1 MSVAFRRESDEEHK
15 EPRFEIP
22 IAPGPNLVTPR
33 GEKLIADRIAELDA
47 QIASETDTEALEVLL
62 RDRRY
67 WHTRQTTAERP
78 PPPPEGVVGFGS
90 HVGFRLN
97 GKARTIEIVGGDEA
111 DPAAGRI
118 AYFAP
123 LARALIGAEIGE
135 QVEFQ
140 GVDDAIT
147 VTSIAPPSAAT

>member
-22 IAPGPNLVTPR
+22 ITPGPNLVTPR
-33 GEKLIADRIAELDA
+33 GATLIAERIAELDR
-47 QIASETDTEALEVLL
+47 QIAEEADAEAREALL

-67 WHTRQTTAERP
+67 WHTRQTTAESA
-78 PPPPEGVVGFGS
+78 PPPPEGIVGFGS

-97 GKARTIEIVGGDEA
+97 GTARTIEIVGGDEA

-118 AYFAP
+118 AFFAP
-123 LARALIGAEIGE
+123 LARALMGAEAGE

-140 GVDDAIT
+140 GVEDAIT
-147 VTSIAPPSAAT
+147 ITSIAPPAT